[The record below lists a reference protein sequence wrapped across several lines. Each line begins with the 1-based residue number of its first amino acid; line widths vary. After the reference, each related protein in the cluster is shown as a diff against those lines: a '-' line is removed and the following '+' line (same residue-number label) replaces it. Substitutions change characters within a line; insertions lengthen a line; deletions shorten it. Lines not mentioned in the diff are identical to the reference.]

1 MVTIPT
7 ITFSSSSPFCLIIIT
22 IISYN
27 FQVHRAWMKAD
38 KVADS
43 SILGE
48 ILAGYDEDDLTADI
62 EFAEGDYNMMF
73 FQ

>member
-1 MVTIPT
+1 
-7 ITFSSSSPFCLIIIT
+7 
-22 IISYN
+22 
-27 FQVHRAWMKAD
+27 MKAD

-62 EFAEGDYNMMF
+62 EFAEGDYSMMF